1 MTTRLVTPFGFDSTA
16 DEVISGVDLVGKR
29 AVVTG
34 ATSGLGI
41 ETARVLAAAG
51 AEVVLGVRRL
61 DAGRQVAEELRRVTG
76 NDAIEAAPLDLSD
89 LGSVSAFARA
99 WTGPLHVL
107 VNNAGVM
114 AIPELERSALGCEMQ
129 FASNFLGHFA
139 LVVQLHDAL
148 ARAGGARVVSVSST
162 GHLFSPVVFDDL
174 HYRFRPYDPMTAYG
188 QSKTATVLLAV
199 EVTAR
204 WADDGIL
211 SNALNPGAIS
221 TGLQKHTGGLR
232 TPTEFQK
239 TVEQGASTSV
249 LVAASPLLEG
259 IGGRYFE
266 NNEEAEV
273 VTARAESLGRAGGVA
288 TYALDGDNAQ
298 RLWRDATALI
308 ATE

>member
-1 MTTRLVTPFGFDSTA
+1 MTKLTTPFGFESTT
-16 DEVISGVDLVGKR
+16 DEVLRGVDLAGQR

-41 ETARVLAAAG
+41 ETARALAAAG

-61 DAGRQVAEELRRVTG
+61 DAGRGVADELRRATG

-89 LGSVSAFARA
+89 LASVAAFARA
-99 WTGPLHVL
+99 WNGPLHIL

-114 AIPELERSALGCEMQ
+114 AVPELQRTALGCEMQ

-139 LVVQLHDAL
+139 LVVGLHAAL
-148 ARAGGARVVSVSST
+148 ASADGARVVSVSST

-199 EVTAR
+199 EATAR
-204 WADDGIL
+204 WADDGIT
-211 SNALNPGAIS
+211 SNALNPGAIA

-232 TPTEFQK
+232 TPEEFRK

-249 LVAASPLLEG
+249 LLAASPLVEG
-259 IGGRYFE
+259 VGGKYFE
-266 NNEEAEV
+266 NNNEADV
-273 VTARAESLGRAGGVA
+273 VTERAENLGRAGGVA
-288 TYALDGDNAQ
+288 EYALNGDNAR
-298 RLWRDATALI
+298 RLWREASSLTHAQ
-308 ATE
+308 

>member
-1 MTTRLVTPFGFDSTA
+1 MTKLTTPFGFESTT
-16 DEVISGVDLVGKR
+16 DEVLRGVDLAGKR

-41 ETARVLAAAG
+41 ETARALAAAG

-61 DAGRQVAEELRRVTG
+61 DAGRGVADELRRATG

-89 LGSVSAFARA
+89 LASVAAFARA
-99 WTGPLHVL
+99 WNGPLHIL

-114 AIPELERSALGCEMQ
+114 AVPELQRTALGCEMQ

-139 LVVQLHDAL
+139 LVVGLHAAL
-148 ARAGGARVVSVSST
+148 ASADGARVVSVSST

-199 EVTAR
+199 EATAR
-204 WADDGIL
+204 WADDGIT
-211 SNALNPGAIS
+211 SNALNPGAIA

-232 TPTEFQK
+232 TPEEFRK

-249 LVAASPLLEG
+249 LLAASPLVEG
-259 IGGRYFE
+259 VGGKYFE
-266 NNEEAEV
+266 NNNEADV
-273 VTARAESLGRAGGVA
+273 VTERAENLGRAGGVA
-288 TYALDGDNAQ
+288 EYALNGDNAR
-298 RLWRDATALI
+298 RLWREASSLTHAQ
-308 ATE
+308 